1 MKCST
6 VRDKLSAYLDAE
18 VAPQEQAGIAAH
30 LQACAACRAEA
41 AALERAEAAL
51 TTLATVERAPDL
63 TADLRR
69 LAAGGAPRPAWR
81 WAGACVAGVVVV
93 SVALIWAH
101 ALVVRPSQPKP
112 QVVQRRPG
120 VAAPARPSPLQ
131 GEGRVRVQRTGT
143 RAYVAPRGARPHRP
157 VDKAPAPRPAA
168 PNPPAMEPAPVKDRE
183 DLGGII
189 LLVGAPRETA
199 PSSSCYLEVSL
210 PDGSKSVLEQ
220 AIERDADG
228 QARSIRIA
236 CQRIAPETRAAN
248 EGG

>member
-18 VAPQEQAGIAAH
+18 VAPRERAGIAAH
-30 LQACAACRAEA
+30 LQACAVCRAEA
-41 AALERAEAAL
+41 AALEPAEAAL
-51 TTLATVERAPDL
+51 TTLATVERAPDVA
-63 TADLRR
+63 ADLRRR

-81 WAGACVAGVVVV
+81 WAGAGLAAAVVV

-131 GEGRVRVQRTGT
+131 GEGRVRVQRTAT
-143 RAYVAPRGARPHRP
+143 HAYIAPRKARLHPP

-168 PNPPAMEPAPVKDRE
+168 PNPSAMEPAPVKERE

-210 PDGSKSVLEQ
+210 PDGSKSVTEQ
-220 AIERDADG
+220 AVERDADG
-228 QARSIRIA
+228 LPQEIRIA
-236 CQRIAPETRAAN
+236 YENIATETQNRK
-248 EGG
+248 GG

>member
-18 VAPQEQAGIAAH
+18 VAPQERAGIATH

-69 LAAGGAPRPAWR
+69 LAARAPRPAWR

-93 SVALIWAH
+93 GVALIWAH

-143 RAYVAPRGARPHRP
+143 RAYIAPRKARLHRP

-210 PDGSKSVLEQ
+210 PDGSKSVTEQ
-220 AIERDADG
+220 AVERDADG
-228 QARSIRIA
+228 LPQEIRIA
-236 CQRIAPETRAAN
+236 YENIATETQNRK
-248 EGG
+248 GG

>member
-18 VAPQEQAGIAAH
+18 VAPRERAGIAAH
-30 LQACAACRAEA
+30 LQACAVCRAEA
-41 AALERAEAAL
+41 AALEPAEAAL

-93 SVALIWAH
+93 GVALIWAH

-210 PDGSKSVLEQ
+210 PDGSKSVTEQ
-220 AIERDADG
+220 AVERDADG
-228 QARSIRIA
+228 LPQEIRIA
-236 CQRIAPETRAAN
+236 YENIATETQNRK
-248 EGG
+248 GG

>member
-18 VAPQEQAGIAAH
+18 VAPQERAGIATH

-69 LAAGGAPRPAWR
+69 LAARAPRPAWR
-81 WAGACVAGVVVV
+81 WAGACVAGVIVVG
-93 SVALIWAH
+93 VALIWAH

-131 GEGRVRVQRTGT
+131 GEGRVRVQRTDT
-143 RAYVAPRGARPHRP
+143 RAYVAPRKARLHRP
-157 VDKAPAPRPAA
+157 VDKAPAPRHAA
-168 PNPPAMEPAPVKDRE
+168 PEPPAMEPAPVKDRE

>member
-18 VAPQEQAGIAAH
+18 VAPQERAGIATH

-69 LAAGGAPRPAWR
+69 LAARAPRPAWR

-93 SVALIWAH
+93 GVALIWAH

-131 GEGRVRVQRTGT
+131 GEGRVRVQRTAT
-143 RAYVAPRGARPHRP
+143 HAYIAPRKARLHPP

-168 PNPPAMEPAPVKDRE
+168 PNPSAMEPAPVKERE

-210 PDGSKSVLEQ
+210 PDGSKSVTEQ
-220 AIERDADG
+220 AVERDADG
-228 QARSIRIA
+228 LPQEIRIA
-236 CQRIAPETRAAN
+236 YENIATETQNRK
-248 EGG
+248 GG

>member
-18 VAPQEQAGIAAH
+18 VAPQERAGIATH

-69 LAAGGAPRPAWR
+69 LAARAPRPAWR
-81 WAGACVAGVVVV
+81 WAGACVAGVIVVG
-93 SVALIWAH
+93 VALIWAH

-120 VAAPARPSPLQ
+120 VAVPARPSPLQ

-143 RAYVAPRGARPHRP
+143 RAYIAPRKARLHRP

-210 PDGSKSVLEQ
+210 PDGSKSVTEQ
-220 AIERDADG
+220 AVERDADG
-228 QARSIRIA
+228 LPQEIRIA
-236 CQRIAPETRAAN
+236 YENIATETQNRK
-248 EGG
+248 GG